1 MKPSRA
7 DIEFYREMMEHFQA
21 ESASKSALVRTLQTE
36 MSALREENRVMRESH
51 REDIERL
58 RASHREDMDELRKSH
73 GEDMERLRKSYEGT
87 IAAMQASFEKRLDRM
102 AEANAGL
109 SRQLGDAISSG
120 KLARAKKY
128 GRSAEQRNLLNNRKG
143 TNRSEEEDGSDGTPP
158 PADACG
164 PAQDTGSVKGKPSGR
179 RRKGRP
185 EGSARFD
192 EVVEHSMEENMVL
205 PEGARL
211 LPGTMW
217 YEVVEYVPGRTV
229 CHRYPYMRYVLEL
242 PDEADREAVFGD
254 TLPKEIRD
262 MRPVDGCM
270 LSASMIAFIMTQR
283 YAYHLPQKRIRLML
297 RDMGA
302 HIPRAT
308 LNRFF
313 MSGADTLL
321 TMLGEAFRSE
331 IRLGGY
337 FMVDETLQTVGVD
350 DEGLGRRYMNR
361 YLWEFYNREKGLV
374 EYVYEE
380 GSRGQKV
387 LRSFFDSDPQSLE
400 MILSCD
406 GYNAYRLFDSD
417 EYPHVTLVGCWTHA
431 RRNFIDA
438 LPSCRPQC
446 EEVLDMIGVLFENEA
461 VCAEAG
467 ITGEERLAYRK
478 KRSGPVLVTIRAA
491 MERMWN
497 DTGLMAVG
505 LLKKAVGYV
514 RNQWRFLSNILESGV
529 PEISNNLSEQR
540 VKPIKLSMKNC
551 QNIGSE
557 DAARRH
563 AFMHSLAESC
573 RLNSVNIAD
582 YFGTLFSRVR
592 SKPGGDELTGLLP
605 NLYALKC

>member
-1 MKPSRA
+1 MKTNHA

-21 ESASKSALVRTLQTE
+21 ESASKSAQVRAMQDE
-36 MSALREENRVMRESH
+36 IAALRRENSVAKESH
-51 REDIERL
+51 R
-58 RASHREDMDELRKSH
+58 
-73 GEDMERLRKSYEGT
+73 EDMERLRQSHREDMEALRRSHEESIDSLRKSYEKT
-87 IAAMQASFEKRLDRM
+87 IEAMQASFEKRLDRM

-109 SRQLGDAISSG
+109 SQQLGDAIAAG
-120 KLARAKKY
+120 KLARVKKY

-143 TNRSEEEDGSDGTPP
+143 TNRSEDEDGSDGTPP
-158 PADACG
+158 SDTCG
-164 PAQDTGSVKGKPSGR
+164 RTEDTGAGKAKSSGR
-179 RRKGRP
+179 RRKGQP

-192 EVVEHSMEENMVL
+192 EVVDHSMEENMVI

-254 TLPKEIRD
+254 TLPQEIRAL
-262 MRPVDGCM
+262 RPVEGCM

-297 RDMGA
+297 CDMGA

-313 MSGADTLL
+313 MNGAEALL
-321 TMLGEAFRSE
+321 TMLGGAFRSE
-331 IRLGGY
+331 IRRGGY

-350 DEGLGRRYMNR
+350 DSEMGRRYMNR

-374 EYVYEE
+374 EYVYED
-380 GSRGQKV
+380 GCRGQKV
-387 LRSFFDSDPQSLE
+387 LRSFFDADPQTLE

-461 VCAEAG
+461 ICAEAG
-467 ITGEERLAYRK
+467 IVGEERLAYRK
-478 KRSGPVLVTIRAA
+478 KRSGPVLETIRMT

-497 DTGLMAVG
+497 DIGLMAVG

-514 RNQWRFLSNILESGV
+514 RNQWKYLANILKSGV

-540 VKPIKLSMKNC
+540 VKPIKLSLKNC

-557 DAARRH
+557 DAAGRH

-573 RLNSVNIAD
+573 RLNSVNIAE
-582 YFGTLFSRVR
+582 YFGTLFSKAR
-592 SKPGGDELTGLLP
+592 SELSDDDLRGLLP
-605 NLYALKC
+605 NLYSAKC

>member
-1 MKPSRA
+1 MNTNRA
-7 DIEFYREMMEHFQA
+7 DIEFYRGMMEHFQA
-21 ESASKSALVRTLQTE
+21 ESASKSTLVRALQTE
-36 MSALREENRVMRESH
+36 LSALREENRAIRESH
-51 REDIERL
+51 REDMEAL
-58 RASHREDMDELRKSH
+58 RRSHEESIDS
-73 GEDMERLRKSYEGT
+73 LRKSYEKT
-87 IAAMQASFEKRLDRM
+87 IEAMQASFEKRLDRM

-109 SRQLGDAISSG
+109 SQQLGDAIAAG
-120 KLARAKKY
+120 KLARVKKY

-143 TNRSEEEDGSDGTPP
+143 TNRSEDEDGSDGTPP
-158 PADACG
+158 SDTCG
-164 PAQDTGSVKGKPSGR
+164 RTVDTGAGKAKSSGR
-179 RRKGRP
+179 RRKGQP

-192 EVVEHSMEENMVL
+192 EVVDHSMEENMVI

-254 TLPKEIRD
+254 TLPQEIRAL
-262 MRPVDGCM
+262 RPVEGCM

-297 RDMGA
+297 CDMGA

-313 MSGADTLL
+313 MNGAEALL

-331 IRLGGY
+331 IRRGGY

-350 DEGLGRRYMNR
+350 DSELGRRYMNR
-361 YLWEFYNREKGLV
+361 YLWEFYNRGKGLV
-374 EYVYEE
+374 EYVYED

-387 LRSFFDSDPQSLE
+387 LRSFFDADPQTLE

-467 ITGEERLAYRK
+467 IVGEERLAYRK
-478 KRSGPVLVTIRAA
+478 KRSGPVLETIRMT

-497 DTGLMAVG
+497 DIGLMAVG

-514 RNQWRFLSNILESGV
+514 RNQWKYLANILKSGV

-540 VKPIKLSMKNC
+540 VKPIKLSLKNC

-557 DAARRH
+557 DAAGKH

-573 RLNSVNIAD
+573 RLNSVNIAE
-582 YFGTLFSRVR
+582 YFGTLFSKAR
-592 SKPGGDELTGLLP
+592 SELNDDDLRGLLP
-605 NLYALKC
+605 NLYSAKC

>member
-1 MKPSRA
+1 MKTNHA

-21 ESASKSALVRTLQTE
+21 ESASKSAQVRAMQDE
-36 MSALREENRVMRESH
+36 IAALRRENSVAKESH
-51 REDIERL
+51 REDMELL
-58 RASHREDMDELRKSH
+58 RQSHREDMEALRRSH
-73 GEDMERLRKSYEGT
+73 EESIDSLRKSYEKT
-87 IAAMQASFEKRLDRM
+87 IEAMQASFEKRLDRM

-109 SRQLGDAISSG
+109 SQQLGDAIAAG
-120 KLARAKKY
+120 KLARVKKY

-143 TNRSEEEDGSDGTPP
+143 TNRSEDEDGSDGTPP
-158 PADACG
+158 SDACG
-164 PAQDTGSVKGKPSGR
+164 RTEDTGVGKASSSGR
-179 RRKGRP
+179 RCKGQP

-192 EVVEHSMEENMVL
+192 EVVDHSMEENMVI

-254 TLPKEIRD
+254 TLPQEIRAL
-262 MRPVDGCM
+262 RPVEGCM

-297 RDMGA
+297 CDMGA

-313 MSGADTLL
+313 MNGAEALL
-321 TMLGEAFRSE
+321 TMLGGAFRSE
-331 IRLGGY
+331 IRRGGY

-350 DEGLGRRYMNR
+350 DSELGRRYMNR
-361 YLWEFYNREKGLV
+361 YLWEFYNRGKGLV
-374 EYVYEE
+374 EYVYED

-387 LRSFFDSDPQSLE
+387 LRSFFDADPQTLE

-467 ITGEERLAYRK
+467 IVGEERLAYRK
-478 KRSGPVLVTIRAA
+478 KRSGPVLETIRMT

-497 DTGLMAVG
+497 DIGLMAVG

-514 RNQWRFLSNILESGV
+514 RNQWKYLANILKSGV

-540 VKPIKLSMKNC
+540 VKPIKLSLKNC

-557 DAARRH
+557 DAAGRH

-573 RLNSVNIAD
+573 RLNSVNIAE
-582 YFGTLFSRVR
+582 YFGTLFSKAR
-592 SKPGGDELTGLLP
+592 SELSDDDLRGLLP
-605 NLYALKC
+605 NLYSAKC

>member
-1 MKPSRA
+1 MKSNRA

-21 ESASKSALVRTLQTE
+21 ESASKSAQLRAMQDE
-36 MSALREENRVMRESH
+36 MAALRNENRAMRESY

-58 RASHREDMDELRKSH
+58 RASHREDIDELRKSH
-73 GEDMERLRKSYEGT
+73 GEDMEKLRISYEET
-87 IAAMQASFEKRLDRM
+87 ISAMQSSFEKRLDHM
-102 AEANAGL
+102 AEAKAGL
-109 SRQLGDAISSG
+109 SQQLGDAIAAG
-120 KLARAKKY
+120 RLARGKKY

-143 TNRSEEEDGSDGTPP
+143 TNRSEEENDSDGTPP
-158 PADACG
+158 ESDGTSGNETAG
-164 PAQDTGSVKGKPSGR
+164 TGSGRGNR
-179 RRKGRP
+179 RRGGKKP
-185 EGSARFD
+185 EGKARFD
-192 EVVEHSMEENMVL
+192 ETVEHPMEENMVL

-211 LPGTMW
+211 LPGMMW

-242 PDEADREAVFGD
+242 PDEADKETVFGD

-262 MRPVDGCM
+262 MRPVAGCM
-270 LSASMIAFIMTQR
+270 LSASMTAFIMTQR

-331 IRLGGY
+331 IRRGGY

-350 DEGLGRRYMNR
+350 DGELGRRYMNR

-374 EYVYEE
+374 EYVYED

-387 LRSFFDSDPQSLE
+387 LRSFFEADPQTLE

-417 EYPHVTLVGCWTHA
+417 EYPLVTLVGCWTHA

-446 EEVLDMIGVLFENEA
+446 GEVLDMIGALFENEA

-467 ITGEERLAYRK
+467 IVGEERLAYRK
-478 KRSGPVLVTIRAA
+478 ERSGPVLGTIRAA

-505 LLKKAVGYV
+505 LLRKAVGYV
-514 RNQWRFLSNILESGV
+514 RNQWKYLSNILRSGV

-557 DAARRH
+557 DAAKRH

-582 YFGTLFSRVR
+582 YFGTLFSKAR
-592 SKPGGDELTGLLP
+592 SELSDDDLRGLLP
-605 NLYALKC
+605 NIYSAKC

>member
-1 MKPSRA
+1 MKTNRA

-21 ESASKSALVRTLQTE
+21 ESASKSAQVRAMQDE
-36 MSALREENRVMRESH
+36 IVALRRENSVAKESH
-51 REDIERL
+51 REDMELL
-58 RASHREDMDELRKSH
+58 RQSHREDMEALRRSH
-73 GEDMERLRKSYEGT
+73 EESIDSLRKSYEKT
-87 IAAMQASFEKRLDRM
+87 IEAMQASFEKRLDRM

-109 SRQLGDAISSG
+109 SQQLGDAIAAG
-120 KLARAKKY
+120 KLARVKKY

-143 TNRSEEEDGSDGTPP
+143 TNRSEDEDGSDGTPP
-158 PADACG
+158 SDTCG
-164 PAQDTGSVKGKPSGR
+164 RTEDTGAGKAKSSGR
-179 RRKGRP
+179 RRKGQP

-192 EVVEHSMEENMVL
+192 EVVDHSMEENMVI

-254 TLPKEIRD
+254 TLPQEIRAL
-262 MRPVDGCM
+262 RPVEGCM

-297 RDMGA
+297 CDMGA

-313 MSGADTLL
+313 MNGAEALL

-331 IRLGGY
+331 IRRGGY

-350 DEGLGRRYMNR
+350 DSELGRRYMNR
-361 YLWEFYNREKGLV
+361 YLWEFYNRGKGLV
-374 EYVYEE
+374 EYVYED

-387 LRSFFDSDPQSLE
+387 LRSFFDADPQTLE

-467 ITGEERLAYRK
+467 IVGEERLAYRK
-478 KRSGPVLVTIRAA
+478 KRSGPVLETIRMT

-497 DTGLMAVG
+497 DIGLMAVG
-505 LLKKAVGYV
+505 LLKKAIGYV
-514 RNQWRFLSNILESGV
+514 RNQWKYLANILKSGV

-540 VKPIKLSMKNC
+540 VKPIKLSLKNC

-557 DAARRH
+557 DAAGKH

-573 RLNSVNIAD
+573 RLNSVNIAE
-582 YFGTLFSRVR
+582 YFGTLFSKAR
-592 SKPGGDELTGLLP
+592 SELNDDDLRGLLP
-605 NLYALKC
+605 NLYSAKC

>member
-1 MKPSRA
+1 MNTNRA
-7 DIEFYREMMEHFQA
+7 DIDFYRGMMEHFQA
-21 ESASKSALVRTLQTE
+21 ESASKSTLVRALQTE
-36 MSALREENRVMRESH
+36 LSALREENRAIRESH
-51 REDIERL
+51 REDMEAL
-58 RASHREDMDELRKSH
+58 RRSHEESIDS
-73 GEDMERLRKSYEGT
+73 LRKSYEKT
-87 IAAMQASFEKRLDRM
+87 IEAMQASFEKRLDRM

-109 SRQLGDAISSG
+109 SQQLGDAIAAG
-120 KLARAKKY
+120 KLARVKKY

-143 TNRSEEEDGSDGTPP
+143 TNRSEDEDGSDGTPP
-158 PADACG
+158 SDTCG
-164 PAQDTGSVKGKPSGR
+164 RTEDTGAGKAKSSGR
-179 RRKGRP
+179 RRKGQP

-192 EVVEHSMEENMVL
+192 EVVDHSMEENMVI

-254 TLPKEIRD
+254 TLPQEIRAL
-262 MRPVDGCM
+262 RPVEGCM

-297 RDMGA
+297 CDMGA

-313 MSGADTLL
+313 MNGAEALL

-331 IRLGGY
+331 IRRGGY

-350 DEGLGRRYMNR
+350 DSELGRRYMNR

-374 EYVYEE
+374 EYVYED

-387 LRSFFDSDPQSLE
+387 LRSFFDADPQTLE

-467 ITGEERLAYRK
+467 IVGEERLAYRK
-478 KRSGPVLVTIRAA
+478 KRSGPVLETISMT

-497 DTGLMAVG
+497 DIGLMAVG

-514 RNQWRFLSNILESGV
+514 RNQWKYLANILKSGV

-540 VKPIKLSMKNC
+540 VKPIKLSLKNC

-557 DAARRH
+557 DAAGRH

-573 RLNSVNIAD
+573 RLNSVNIAE
-582 YFGTLFSRVR
+582 YFGTLFSKAR
-592 SKPGGDELTGLLP
+592 SELSDDDLRGLLP
-605 NLYALKC
+605 NLYSAKC

>member
-1 MKPSRA
+1 MNTTRA
-7 DIEFYREMMEHFQA
+7 DIEFYREMMEHFQS
-21 ESASKSALVRTLQTE
+21 ESASKSTLVRALQTE
-36 MSALREENRVMRESH
+36 LSALREENKAMRESH
-51 REDIERL
+51 REDMEAL
-58 RASHREDMDELRKSH
+58 RRSHEESIDS
-73 GEDMERLRKSYEGT
+73 LRKSYEKT
-87 IAAMQASFEKRLDRM
+87 IENMQASFEERLDRM

-109 SRQLGDAISSG
+109 AAQLSDALASG
-120 KLARAKKY
+120 KLARARKY
-128 GRSAEQRNLLNNRKG
+128 ARSSEQHNLLNNRKG
-143 TNRSEEEDGSDGTPP
+143 VNRTEEEDDSDGTPP
-158 PADACG
+158 SDSGQQGAADTENTKSRSRVRA
-164 PAQDTGSVKGKPSGR
+164 KGKP
-179 RRKGRP
+179 
-185 EGSARFD
+185 EGKARFD
-192 EVVEHSMEENMVL
+192 EVVEHPMEENMVL

-211 LPGTMW
+211 LPGEMW
-217 YEVVEYVPGRTV
+217 FEVVEYIPGRTV

-254 TLPKEIRD
+254 TLPQEIRAL
-262 MRPVDGCM
+262 RPVEGCM

-297 RDMGA
+297 CDMGA

-313 MSGADTLL
+313 MNGAEALL
-321 TMLGEAFRSE
+321 TMLGGAFRSE
-331 IRLGGY
+331 IRRGGY

-350 DEGLGRRYMNR
+350 DSEMGRRYMNR

-374 EYVYEE
+374 EYVYED

-387 LRSFFDSDPQSLE
+387 LRSFFDADPQTLE

-461 VCAEAG
+461 ICAEAG
-467 ITGEERLAYRK
+467 IVGEERLAYRK
-478 KRSGPVLVTIRAA
+478 KRSGPVLETIRMT

-497 DTGLMAVG
+497 DIGLMAVG

-514 RNQWRFLSNILESGV
+514 RNQWKYLANILKSGV

-540 VKPIKLSMKNC
+540 VKPIKLSLKNC

-557 DAARRH
+557 DAAGRH

-573 RLNSVNIAD
+573 RLNSVNIAE
-582 YFGTLFSRVR
+582 YFGTLFSKAR
-592 SKPGGDELTGLLP
+592 SELSDDGLRGLLP
-605 NLYALKC
+605 NLYSAKC

>member
-1 MKPSRA
+1 MKTNRA

-21 ESASKSALVRTLQTE
+21 ESASKSAQVRAMQDE
-36 MSALREENRVMRESH
+36 IAALRRENSVAKESHREDMELLRQSH

-58 RASHREDMDELRKSH
+58 RRSHEESIDS
-73 GEDMERLRKSYEGT
+73 LRKSYEKT
-87 IAAMQASFEKRLDRM
+87 IEAMQASFEKRLDRM

-109 SRQLGDAISSG
+109 SQQLGDAIAAG
-120 KLARAKKY
+120 KLARVKKY

-143 TNRSEEEDGSDGTPP
+143 TNRSEDEDGSDGTPP
-158 PADACG
+158 SDTCG
-164 PAQDTGSVKGKPSGR
+164 RTEDTGAGKAKSSGR
-179 RRKGRP
+179 RRKGQP

-192 EVVEHSMEENMVL
+192 EVVDHSMEENMVI

-254 TLPKEIRD
+254 TLPQEIRAL
-262 MRPVDGCM
+262 RPVEGCM

-297 RDMGA
+297 CDMGA

-313 MSGADTLL
+313 MNGAEALL
-321 TMLGEAFRSE
+321 TMLGGAFRSE
-331 IRLGGY
+331 IRRGGY

-350 DEGLGRRYMNR
+350 DSELGRRYMNR
-361 YLWEFYNREKGLV
+361 YLWEFYNRGKGLV
-374 EYVYEE
+374 EYVYED

-387 LRSFFDSDPQSLE
+387 LRSFFDADPQTLE

-467 ITGEERLAYRK
+467 IVGEERLAYRK
-478 KRSGPVLVTIRAA
+478 KRSGPVLETIRMT

-497 DTGLMAVG
+497 DIGLMAVG

-514 RNQWRFLSNILESGV
+514 RNQWKYLANILKSGV

-540 VKPIKLSMKNC
+540 VKPIKLSLKNC

-557 DAARRH
+557 DAAGRH

-573 RLNSVNIAD
+573 RLNSVNIAE
-582 YFGTLFSRVR
+582 YFGTLFSKAR
-592 SKPGGDELTGLLP
+592 SELSDDDLRGLLP
-605 NLYALKC
+605 NLYSAKC

>member
-1 MKPSRA
+1 MKTNRA

-21 ESASKSALVRTLQTE
+21 ESASKSTLVRALQTE
-36 MSALREENRVMRESH
+36 LSALREENRAIRESH
-51 REDIERL
+51 REDMEAL
-58 RASHREDMDELRKSH
+58 RRSHEESIDS
-73 GEDMERLRKSYEGT
+73 LRKSYEKT
-87 IAAMQASFEKRLDRM
+87 IEAMQASFEKRLDRM

-109 SRQLGDAISSG
+109 SQQLGDAIAAG
-120 KLARAKKY
+120 KLARVKKY

-143 TNRSEEEDGSDGTPP
+143 TNRSEDEDGSDGTPP
-158 PADACG
+158 SDTCG
-164 PAQDTGSVKGKPSGR
+164 RTEDTGAGKAKSSGR
-179 RRKGRP
+179 RRKGQP

-192 EVVEHSMEENMVL
+192 EVVDHSMEENMVI

-254 TLPKEIRD
+254 TLPQEIRAL
-262 MRPVDGCM
+262 RPVEGCM

-297 RDMGA
+297 CDMGA

-313 MSGADTLL
+313 MNGAEALL
-321 TMLGEAFRSE
+321 TMLGVAFRSE
-331 IRLGGY
+331 IRRGGY

-350 DEGLGRRYMNR
+350 DSEMGRRYMNR
-361 YLWEFYNREKGLV
+361 YLWEFYNRGKGLV
-374 EYVYEE
+374 EYVYED

-387 LRSFFDSDPQSLE
+387 LRSFFDADPQTLE

-461 VCAEAG
+461 ICAEAG
-467 ITGEERLAYRK
+467 IVGEERLAYRK
-478 KRSGPVLVTIRAA
+478 KRSGPVLETIRMT

-497 DTGLMAVG
+497 DIGLMAVG

-514 RNQWRFLSNILESGV
+514 RNQWKYLANILKSGV

-540 VKPIKLSMKNC
+540 VKPIKLSLKNC

-557 DAARRH
+557 DAAGRH

-573 RLNSVNIAD
+573 RLNSVNIAE
-582 YFGTLFSRVR
+582 YFGTLFSKAR
-592 SKPGGDELTGLLP
+592 SELSDDDLRGLLP
-605 NLYALKC
+605 NLYSAKC

>member
-1 MKPSRA
+1 MNTNRA
-7 DIEFYREMMEHFQA
+7 DIEFYRGMMEHFQA
-21 ESASKSALVRTLQTE
+21 ESASKSTLVRALQTE
-36 MSALREENRVMRESH
+36 LSALREENRAIRESH
-51 REDIERL
+51 REDMEAL
-58 RASHREDMDELRKSH
+58 RRSHEESIDS
-73 GEDMERLRKSYEGT
+73 LRKSYEKT
-87 IAAMQASFEKRLDRM
+87 IEAMQASFEKRLDRM

-109 SRQLGDAISSG
+109 SQQLGDAIAAG
-120 KLARAKKY
+120 KLARVKKY

-143 TNRSEEEDGSDGTPP
+143 TNRSEDEDGSDGTPP
-158 PADACG
+158 SDTCG
-164 PAQDTGSVKGKPSGR
+164 RTEDTGAGKAKSSGR
-179 RRKGRP
+179 RRKGQP

-192 EVVEHSMEENMVL
+192 EVVDHSMEENMVI

-254 TLPKEIRD
+254 TLPQEIRAL
-262 MRPVDGCM
+262 RPVEGCM

-297 RDMGA
+297 CDMGA

-313 MSGADTLL
+313 MNGAEALL

-331 IRLGGY
+331 IRRGGY

-350 DEGLGRRYMNR
+350 DSELGRRYMNR

-374 EYVYEE
+374 EYVYED

-387 LRSFFDSDPQSLE
+387 LRSFFDADPQTLE

-467 ITGEERLAYRK
+467 IVGEERLAYRK
-478 KRSGPVLVTIRAA
+478 KRSGPVLETIRTT

-497 DTGLMAVG
+497 DIGLMAVG

-514 RNQWRFLSNILESGV
+514 RNQWKYLANILKSGV

-540 VKPIKLSMKNC
+540 VKPIKLSLKNC

-557 DAARRH
+557 DAAGRH

-573 RLNSVNIAD
+573 RLNSVNIAE
-582 YFGTLFSRVR
+582 YFGTLFSKAR
-592 SKPGGDELTGLLP
+592 SELSDDDLRGLLP
-605 NLYALKC
+605 NLYSAKC

>member
-1 MKPSRA
+1 MNTNRA
-7 DIEFYREMMEHFQA
+7 DIEFYRGMMEHFQA
-21 ESASKSALVRTLQTE
+21 ESASKSTLVRALQTE
-36 MSALREENRVMRESH
+36 LSALREENRAIRESH
-51 REDIERL
+51 REDMEAL
-58 RASHREDMDELRKSH
+58 RRSHEESIDS
-73 GEDMERLRKSYEGT
+73 LRKSYEKT
-87 IAAMQASFEKRLDRM
+87 IEAMQASFEKRLDRM

-109 SRQLGDAISSG
+109 SQQLGDAIAAG
-120 KLARAKKY
+120 KLARVKKY

-143 TNRSEEEDGSDGTPP
+143 TNRSEDEDGSDGTPP
-158 PADACG
+158 SDTCG
-164 PAQDTGSVKGKPSGR
+164 RTEDTGAGKAPSSGR
-179 RRKGRP
+179 RRKGQP

-192 EVVEHSMEENMVL
+192 EVVDHSMEENMVI

-254 TLPKEIRD
+254 TLPQEIRAL
-262 MRPVDGCM
+262 RPVEGCM

-297 RDMGA
+297 CDMGA

-313 MSGADTLL
+313 MNGAEALL
-321 TMLGEAFRSE
+321 TMLGGAFRSE
-331 IRLGGY
+331 IRRGGY

-350 DEGLGRRYMNR
+350 DSELGRRYMNR
-361 YLWEFYNREKGLV
+361 YLWEFYNRGKGLV
-374 EYVYEE
+374 EYVYED

-387 LRSFFDSDPQSLE
+387 LRSFFDADPQTLE

-467 ITGEERLAYRK
+467 IVGEERLAYRK
-478 KRSGPVLVTIRAA
+478 KRSGPVLETIRMT

-497 DTGLMAVG
+497 DIGLMAVG

-514 RNQWRFLSNILESGV
+514 RNQWKYLANILKSGV

-540 VKPIKLSMKNC
+540 VKPIKLSLKNC

-557 DAARRH
+557 DAAGRH

-573 RLNSVNIAD
+573 RLNSVNIAE
-582 YFGTLFSRVR
+582 YFGTLFSKAR
-592 SKPGGDELTGLLP
+592 SELSDDDLRGLLP
-605 NLYALKC
+605 NLYSAKC

>member
-1 MKPSRA
+1 MKTSRA

-21 ESASKSALVRTLQTE
+21 ESASKSALVRTLRTE
-36 MSALREENRVMRESH
+36 LSALREENKAMRESY
-51 REDIERL
+51 
-58 RASHREDMDELRKSH
+58 REDMEALRRSY
-73 GEDMERLRKSYEGT
+73 EESIDSLRKSYEKT
-87 IAAMQASFEKRLDRM
+87 IKAMQASFEKRLDRM

-109 SRQLGDAISSG
+109 SQQLGDAMAAG
-120 KLARAKKY
+120 RLARVKKY

-143 TNRSEEEDGSDGTPP
+143 TNRHEEENDSDGTPP
-158 PADACG
+158 ESCG
-164 PAQDTGSVKGKPSGR
+164 TSGDETSGTGSVKGKPSGR
-179 RRKGRP
+179 RRKGHP
-185 EGSARFD
+185 DGTARFD
-192 EVVEHSMEENMVL
+192 EVVEHPMEENMVL

-229 CHRYPYMRYVLEL
+229 CHRYPYRRYVLEL

-254 TLPKEIRD
+254 TLPQEIRD
-262 MRPVDGCM
+262 MRPVEGCM

-313 MSGADTLL
+313 MNGAEALL

-331 IRLGGY
+331 IRRGGY

-350 DEGLGRRYMNR
+350 DSELGRRYMNR

-387 LRSFFDSDPQSLE
+387 LRSFFDAEPQSLE

-417 EYPHVTLVGCWTHA
+417 EYPRVTLVGCWTHA

-446 EEVLDMIGVLFENEA
+446 GEVLDMIGVLFENEA

-467 ITGEERLAYRK
+467 IVGEERLAYRK
-478 KRSGPVLVTIRAA
+478 ERSGPVLETIRAA

-505 LLKKAVGYV
+505 LMRKAVGYV
-514 RNQWRFLSNILESGV
+514 RNQWKYLSNILKSGV

-557 DAARRH
+557 DAAKRH

-582 YFGTLFSRVR
+582 YFGTLFSKAR
-592 SKPGGDELTGLLP
+592 SKLCDDDLRGLLP
-605 NLYALKC
+605 NIYSAKC

>member
-1 MKPSRA
+1 MNTNRA
-7 DIEFYREMMEHFQA
+7 DIEFYRGMMEHFQA
-21 ESASKSALVRTLQTE
+21 ESASKSTLVRALQTE
-36 MSALREENRVMRESH
+36 LSALREENRAIRESH
-51 REDIERL
+51 REDMEAL
-58 RASHREDMDELRKSH
+58 RRSHEESIDS
-73 GEDMERLRKSYEGT
+73 LRKSYEKT
-87 IAAMQASFEKRLDRM
+87 IEAMQASFEKRLDRM

-109 SRQLGDAISSG
+109 SQQLGDAIAAG
-120 KLARAKKY
+120 KLARVKKY

-143 TNRSEEEDGSDGTPP
+143 TNRSEDEDGSDGTPP
-158 PADACG
+158 SDTCG
-164 PAQDTGSVKGKPSGR
+164 RTEDTDTGKAKSSGR
-179 RRKGRP
+179 RRKGQP
-185 EGSARFD
+185 EGSSRFD
-192 EVVEHSMEENMVL
+192 EVVDHSMEENMVI

-254 TLPKEIRD
+254 TLPQEIRAL
-262 MRPVDGCM
+262 RPVEGCM

-297 RDMGA
+297 CDMGA

-313 MSGADTLL
+313 MNGAEALL

-331 IRLGGY
+331 IRRGGY

-350 DEGLGRRYMNR
+350 DSELGRRYMNR

-374 EYVYEE
+374 EYVYED

-387 LRSFFDSDPQSLE
+387 LRSFFDADPQTLE

-467 ITGEERLAYRK
+467 IVGEERLAYRK
-478 KRSGPVLVTIRAA
+478 KRSGPVLETIRTT

-497 DTGLMAVG
+497 DIGLMAVG

-514 RNQWRFLSNILESGV
+514 RNQWKYLANILKSGV

-540 VKPIKLSMKNC
+540 VKPIKLSLKNC

-557 DAARRH
+557 DAAGRH

-573 RLNSVNIAD
+573 RLNSVNIAE
-582 YFGTLFSRVR
+582 YFGTLFSKAR
-592 SKPGGDELTGLLP
+592 SELSDDDLRGLLP
-605 NLYALKC
+605 NLYSAKC

>member
-1 MKPSRA
+1 MNTNRA
-7 DIEFYREMMEHFQA
+7 DIEFYRGMMEHFQA
-21 ESASKSALVRTLQTE
+21 ESASKSTLVRALQTE
-36 MSALREENRVMRESH
+36 LSALREENRAIRESH
-51 REDIERL
+51 REDMEAL
-58 RASHREDMDELRKSH
+58 RRSHEESIDS
-73 GEDMERLRKSYEGT
+73 LRKSYEKT
-87 IAAMQASFEKRLDRM
+87 IEAMQASFEKRLDRM

-109 SRQLGDAISSG
+109 SQQLGDAIAAG
-120 KLARAKKY
+120 KLARVKKY

-143 TNRSEEEDGSDGTPP
+143 TNRSEDEDGSDGTPP
-158 PADACG
+158 SDTCG
-164 PAQDTGSVKGKPSGR
+164 RTEDTGAGKAKSSGR
-179 RRKGRP
+179 RRKGQP

-192 EVVEHSMEENMVL
+192 EVVDHSMEENMVI

-254 TLPKEIRD
+254 TLPQEIRAL
-262 MRPVDGCM
+262 RPVEGCM

-297 RDMGA
+297 CDMGA

-313 MSGADTLL
+313 MNGAEALL

-331 IRLGGY
+331 IRRGGY

-350 DEGLGRRYMNR
+350 DSELGRRYMNR

-374 EYVYEE
+374 EYVYED

-387 LRSFFDSDPQSLE
+387 LRSFFDADPQTLE

-467 ITGEERLAYRK
+467 IVGEERLAYRK
-478 KRSGPVLVTIRAA
+478 KRSGPVLETISMT

-497 DTGLMAVG
+497 DIGLMAVG

-514 RNQWRFLSNILESGV
+514 RNQWKYLANILKSGV

-540 VKPIKLSMKNC
+540 VKPIKLSLKNC

-557 DAARRH
+557 DAAGRH

-573 RLNSVNIAD
+573 RLNSVNIAE
-582 YFGTLFSRVR
+582 YFGTLFSKAR
-592 SKPGGDELTGLLP
+592 SELSDDDLRGLLP
-605 NLYALKC
+605 NLYSAKC

>member
-1 MKPSRA
+1 MNTNRA
-7 DIEFYREMMEHFQA
+7 DIEFYRGMMEHFQA
-21 ESASKSALVRTLQTE
+21 ESASKSTLVRALQTE
-36 MSALREENRVMRESH
+36 LSALREENRAIRESH
-51 REDIERL
+51 REDMEAL
-58 RASHREDMDELRKSH
+58 RRSHEESIDS
-73 GEDMERLRKSYEGT
+73 LRKSYEKT
-87 IAAMQASFEKRLDRM
+87 IEAMQASFEKRLDRM

-109 SRQLGDAISSG
+109 SQQLGDAIAAG
-120 KLARAKKY
+120 KLARVKKY

-143 TNRSEEEDGSDGTPP
+143 TNRSEDEDGSDGTPP
-158 PADACG
+158 SDTCG
-164 PAQDTGSVKGKPSGR
+164 RTEDTGAGKAKSSGR
-179 RRKGRP
+179 RRKGQP

-192 EVVEHSMEENMVL
+192 EVVDHSMEENMVI

-254 TLPKEIRD
+254 TLPQEIRAL
-262 MRPVDGCM
+262 RPVEGCM

-297 RDMGA
+297 CDMGA

-313 MSGADTLL
+313 MNGAEALL

-331 IRLGGY
+331 IRRGGY

-350 DEGLGRRYMNR
+350 DSELGRRYMNR
-361 YLWEFYNREKGLV
+361 YLWEFYNRGKGLV
-374 EYVYEE
+374 EYVYED

-387 LRSFFDSDPQSLE
+387 LRSFFDADPQTLE

-467 ITGEERLAYRK
+467 IVGEERLAYRK
-478 KRSGPVLVTIRAA
+478 KRSGPVLETIRMT

-497 DTGLMAVG
+497 DIGLMAVG

-514 RNQWRFLSNILESGV
+514 RNQWKYLANILKSGV

-540 VKPIKLSMKNC
+540 VKPIKLSLKNC

-557 DAARRH
+557 DAAGKH

-573 RLNSVNIAD
+573 RLNSVNIAE
-582 YFGTLFSRVR
+582 YFGTLFSKAR
-592 SKPGGDELTGLLP
+592 SELNDDDLRGLLP
-605 NLYALKC
+605 NLYSAKC

>member
-1 MKPSRA
+1 MNTTRA
-7 DIEFYREMMEHFQA
+7 DIEFYREMMEHFQS
-21 ESASKSALVRTLQTE
+21 ESASKSTLVRALQTE
-36 MSALREENRVMRESH
+36 LSALREENKAMRESH
-51 REDIERL
+51 REDMEAL
-58 RASHREDMDELRKSH
+58 RRSHEESIDS
-73 GEDMERLRKSYEGT
+73 LRKSYEKT
-87 IAAMQASFEKRLDRM
+87 IENMQASFEERLDRM

-109 SRQLGDAISSG
+109 AAQLSDALASG
-120 KLARAKKY
+120 KLARARKY
-128 GRSAEQRNLLNNRKG
+128 ARSSEQHNLLNNRKG
-143 TNRSEEEDGSDGTPP
+143 VNRTEEEDDSDGTPP
-158 PADACG
+158 SDSGQQGAADTENTKSRSKVRA
-164 PAQDTGSVKGKPSGR
+164 KGKP
-179 RRKGRP
+179 
-185 EGSARFD
+185 EGKARFD
-192 EVVEHSMEENMVL
+192 EVVEHPMEGNMVL

-211 LPGTMW
+211 LPGEMW
-217 YEVVEYVPGRTV
+217 FEVVEYIPGRTV

-254 TLPKEIRD
+254 TLPQEIRAL
-262 MRPVDGCM
+262 RPVEGCM

-297 RDMGA
+297 CDMGA

-313 MSGADTLL
+313 MNGAEALL
-321 TMLGEAFRSE
+321 TMLGGAFRSE
-331 IRLGGY
+331 IRRGGY

-350 DEGLGRRYMNR
+350 DSEMGRRYMNR

-374 EYVYEE
+374 EYVYED

-387 LRSFFDSDPQSLE
+387 LRSFFDADPQTLE

-461 VCAEAG
+461 ICAEAG
-467 ITGEERLAYRK
+467 IVGEERLAYRK
-478 KRSGPVLVTIRAA
+478 KRSGPVLETIRMT

-497 DTGLMAVG
+497 DIGLMAVG

-514 RNQWRFLSNILESGV
+514 RNQWKYLANILKSGV

-540 VKPIKLSMKNC
+540 VKPIKLSLKNC

-557 DAARRH
+557 DAAGRH

-573 RLNSVNIAD
+573 RLNSVNIAE
-582 YFGTLFSRVR
+582 YFGTLFSKAR
-592 SKPGGDELTGLLP
+592 SELSDDGLRGLLP
-605 NLYALKC
+605 NLYSAKC

>member
-1 MKPSRA
+1 MNTNRA
-7 DIEFYREMMEHFQA
+7 DIEFYRGMMEHFQA
-21 ESASKSALVRTLQTE
+21 ESASKSTLVRALQTE
-36 MSALREENRVMRESH
+36 LSALREENRAIRESH
-51 REDIERL
+51 REDMEAL
-58 RASHREDMDELRKSH
+58 RRSHEDSIDS
-73 GEDMERLRKSYEGT
+73 LRKSYEKT
-87 IAAMQASFEKRLDRM
+87 IEAMQASFEKRLDRM

-109 SRQLGDAISSG
+109 SQQLGDAIAAG
-120 KLARAKKY
+120 KLARVKKY

-143 TNRSEEEDGSDGTPP
+143 TNRSEDEDGSDGTPP
-158 PADACG
+158 SDTCG
-164 PAQDTGSVKGKPSGR
+164 RTEDTGAGKAKSSGR
-179 RRKGRP
+179 RRKGQP

-192 EVVEHSMEENMVL
+192 EVVDHSMEENMVI

-254 TLPKEIRD
+254 TLPQEIRAL
-262 MRPVDGCM
+262 RPVEGCM

-297 RDMGA
+297 CDMGA

-313 MSGADTLL
+313 MNGAEALL

-331 IRLGGY
+331 IRRGGY

-350 DEGLGRRYMNR
+350 DSELGRRYMNR

-374 EYVYEE
+374 EYVYED

-387 LRSFFDSDPQSLE
+387 LRSFFDADPQTLE

-467 ITGEERLAYRK
+467 IVGEERLAYRK
-478 KRSGPVLVTIRAA
+478 KRSGPVLETIRMT

-497 DTGLMAVG
+497 DIGLMAVG

-514 RNQWRFLSNILESGV
+514 RNQWKYLANILKSGV

-540 VKPIKLSMKNC
+540 VKPIKLSLKNC

-557 DAARRH
+557 DAAGRH

-573 RLNSVNIAD
+573 RLNSVNIAE
-582 YFGTLFSRVR
+582 YFGTLFSKAR
-592 SKPGGDELTGLLP
+592 SELSDDDLRGLLP
-605 NLYALKC
+605 NLYSAKC